1 MKMFG
6 KPEQQ
11 KKFEKFSSKL
21 VMFLAILLMC
31 ALMLFI
37 GYWFLEMLLW
47 LGETYLI
54 PAVTAVIG
62 YFVGHFWAVILLI
75 VAVLVLAGV
84 VEMSIKDK
92 E

>member
-11 KKFEKFSSKL
+11 KKFEKFSGKL
-21 VMFLAILLMC
+21 VMFLAVLLMF

-37 GYWFLEMLLW
+37 GYWLLLLLLW
-47 LGETYLI
+47 LGEAYLI

-62 YFVGHFWAVILLI
+62 YFVDHFWAVILLV
-75 VAVLVLAGV
+75 VAVLVLAGAI
-84 VEMSIKDK
+84 EMSIKD
-92 E
+92 